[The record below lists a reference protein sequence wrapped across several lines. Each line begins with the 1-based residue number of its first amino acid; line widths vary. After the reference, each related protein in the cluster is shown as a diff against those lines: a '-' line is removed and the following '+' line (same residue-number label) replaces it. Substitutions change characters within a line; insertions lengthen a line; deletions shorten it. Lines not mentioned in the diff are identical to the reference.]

1 MVYDVRLEVSIT
13 YRFSP
18 GLAGRLS
25 GLKAVWIVGGIA
37 TEY

>member
-1 MVYDVRLEVSIT
+1 MVYDVRLEVSLT

-25 GLKAVWIVGGIA
+25 GLKAV
-37 TEY
+37 